1 MPVPL
6 SLPACPERL
15 RSARTALHLIDG
27 KWKIPILIALG
38 FGHRRFQELKRDIEG
53 ISPKMLSK
61 ELKDLE
67 ENDLILRLPHGTPTV
82 AVTYALSPLG
92 QSLDRLLEELHDWG
106 AAFRAGLA
114 PAPQGQAVTPG

>member
-1 MPVPL
+1 MQTRII
-6 SLPACPERL
+6 PACPERL
-15 RSARTALHLIDG
+15 RSARAALHLIDG

-38 FGHRRFQELKRDIEG
+38 FGTRRFQELSREIDG

-67 ENDLILRLPHGTPTV
+67 ENDLIIRMPHGSPTI

-92 QSLDRLLEELHDWG
+92 KSLDKLLDELHDWG
-106 AAFRAGLA
+106 AAFRQRLAG
-114 PAPQGQAVTPG
+114 Q